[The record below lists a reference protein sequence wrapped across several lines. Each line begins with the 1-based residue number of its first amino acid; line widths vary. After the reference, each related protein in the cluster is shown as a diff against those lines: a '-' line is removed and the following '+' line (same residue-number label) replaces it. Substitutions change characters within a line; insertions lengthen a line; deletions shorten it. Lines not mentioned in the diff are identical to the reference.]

1 MIREEKVLID
11 NLEINYKIAGSGP
24 AVLVLHGWGG
34 SSDSWKKV
42 VEVLSNSGFLVI
54 IPDLPGFGKSRT
66 PPKTWGV
73 SEYAECIDNFAK
85 SLNLEKFFL
94 IAHSFGGRISIK
106 FAASHQEK
114 IEALILCASAG
125 IKPKP
130 GLKTK
135 IIYWLSR
142 IGNAVLTPQIF
153 ARLKDGL
160 RNVLYI
166 FLRHKDY
173 VKAKGNMRDV
183 IKKVLEEDLTNEL
196 SGIKIKTLLI
206 WGENDRLVPVK
217 YAGIFKEKIKDS
229 ELVILPKIGHSPH
242 LEIPQELSRLIVNFL
257 KSLQK

>member
-34 SSDSWKKV
+34 SSDSWLRV
-42 VEVLSNSGFLVI
+42 TEILSGAGFQVI
-54 IPDLPGFGKSRT
+54 VPDLPGFGKSKT
-66 PPKTWGV
+66 PKETWGV
-73 SEYAECIDNFAK
+73 SDYAKWVNDFTDF
-85 SLNLEKFFL
+85 LNLERFFL

-106 FAASHQEK
+106 FVVNCQEK
-114 IEALILCASAG
+114 IKALILCASAG
-125 IKPKP
+125 IKPQP

-160 RNVLYI
+160 RNIFYI

-173 VKAKGNMRDV
+173 VKAKGDMREI
-183 IKKVLEEDLTNEL
+183 IKRVLDEDLTDDL
-196 SGIKIKTLLI
+196 SKIKTKTLLI
-206 WGENDRLVPVK
+206 WGENDRLVPTK
-217 YAGIFKEKIKDS
+217 YAHIFKEKIENS
-229 ELVILPKIGHSPH
+229 ELVILPKVGHSPH
-242 LEIPQELSRLIVNFL
+242 LEIPQKLAEVIINFL
-257 KSLQK
+257 KKL

>member
-42 VEVLSNSGFLVI
+42 TEILSGEGFQVI
-54 IPDLPGFGKSRT
+54 VPDLPGFGKSKT
-66 PPKTWGV
+66 PPETWGV
-73 SEYAECIDNFAK
+73 LDYTKWVNDFTDF
-85 SLNLEKFFL
+85 LNLERFFL

-106 FAASHQEK
+106 FAINYPGK
-114 IEALILCASAG
+114 IKALILCASAG

-153 ARLKDGL
+153 VRLKEGL
-160 RNVLYI
+160 RNIFYI

-173 VKAKGNMRDV
+173 VKAKGNMREI
-183 IKKVLEEDLTNEL
+183 IKKVLDEDLIDDL
-196 SGIKIKTLLI
+196 SKIKIKTLLV
-206 WGENDRLVPVK
+206 WGEQDKLVPIK
-217 YAGIFKEKIKDS
+217 YASIFKEKIENS
-229 ELVILPKIGHSPH
+229 ELVILPKVGHSPH
-242 LEIPQELSRLIVNFL
+242 LEIPQKLAEVIINFL
-257 KSLQK
+257 NKL